1 MIAWQPRPTAPGW
14 HWVREL
20 PPDMPPQLIERHE
33 IGHVIE
39 TGDVLYEWRHWTV
52 AGWAPLTGDV
62 CPIGERPPG

>member
-1 MIAWQPRPTAPGW
+1 M
-14 HWVREL
+14 